1 MLTSSS
7 ASISSEGL
15 KIADNACKALDA
27 VIKDV
32 QGDNKLNAVPAGVD
46 SKFIGADITTAA
58 GAMAIDKIIQDL
70 TTSVQ
75 VASQILAA
83 TNKANQIV
91 TRTLGS

>member
-1 MLTSSS
+1 MTTLNSTSD
-7 ASISSEGL
+7 ISSQGL
-15 KIADNACKALDA
+15 KIANDACGNLDK
-27 VIKDV
+27 IITDV
-32 QGDNKLNAVPAGVD
+32 QDKILDTPPAGFE
-46 SKFIGADITTAA
+46 KFKGADITSAA